1 MNLNGRHA
9 LVTGAGRGIGAA
21 IALALGTAGARVT
34 LLGREP
40 DELAERATAFRAL
53 GIETHVETADV
64 SDEGAIGK
72 AFARATEALGWVS
85 ILVNNAGIA
94 RSMPFRK
101 MEREVWDSVIAVN
114 LTGTYICSRAAVG
127 AMIDAGWGRIV
138 NVASVAGLVGGKYIA
153 AYCASKH
160 GVVGLTRSLAVE
172 LAGTGVT
179 VNALCPG
186 FVETAIL
193 DSALDMVGSMLGQD
207 REGALSTILTNSLQ
221 SRVITPEEVAAA
233 ALWFCSDG
241 AAAVTG
247 QALPIEASGAVS

>member
-1 MNLNGRHA
+1 
-9 LVTGAGRGIGAA
+9 
-21 IALALGTAGARVT
+21 
-34 LLGREP
+34 
-40 DELAERATAFRAL
+40 
-53 GIETHVETADV
+53 
-64 SDEGAIGK
+64 
-72 AFARATEALGWVS
+72 
-85 ILVNNAGIA
+85 
-94 RSMPFRK
+94 
-101 MEREVWDSVIAVN
+101 
-114 LTGTYICSRAAVG
+114 
-127 AMIDAGWGRIV
+127 
-138 NVASVAGLVGGKYIA
+138 
-153 AYCASKH
+153 
-160 GVVGLTRSLAVE
+160 LTRSLAVE